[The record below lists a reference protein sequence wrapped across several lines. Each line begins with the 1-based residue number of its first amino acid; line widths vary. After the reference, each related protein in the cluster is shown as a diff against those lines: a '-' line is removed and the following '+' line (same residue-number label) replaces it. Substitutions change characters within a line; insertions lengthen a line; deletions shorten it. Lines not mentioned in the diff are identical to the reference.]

1 MLAIL
6 KINFKFTS
14 MIKRKLLSNLEKSF
28 KFSPIIGLLGSRQ
41 VGKTTLAKELQKKFK
56 NSIYIDLE
64 LPSDLNKLNDA
75 EFYLGQNLDKLII
88 IDEIQRKKELFPI
101 LRALVDVNRKPGMFL
116 LLGSSSPDL
125 IRQSSESL
133 AGRIV
138 YHELSPFLLSEIATN
153 QKNEKKLWLRGGYPE
168 SFLASENDF
177 STLWRNSFIQ
187 TYLERDIPQLGFQV
201 PAMQL
206 RKFWTML
213 AHNHGQIW
221 NASKI
226 GNAMG
231 VSSPTAK
238 NYLEILNETFI
249 IRNLPPYYK
258 NIKKRLIKSPK
269 IYIRDSGILHT
280 LLNIKTF
287 DDLLGHPIA
296 GYSWEGFIIEQI
308 INNFQDKYEPNFYR
322 TNAGAE
328 LDLVLTRPNEDPIG
342 IEIKLSLTPKLGKS
356 FWNSFNDVECKKGY
370 VIYPGDE
377 VYKISEE
384 VTVCP
389 LNYLFESLEL

>member
-6 KINFKFTS
+6 KIYFKFTS
-14 MIKRKLLSNLEKSF
+14 MIKRNLVADIENSF
-28 KFSPIIGLLGSRQ
+28 KFSPIVGLLGSRQ
-41 VGKTTLAKELQKKFK
+41 VGKTTLAKELQKKYK

-75 EFYLGQNLDKLII
+75 EFYLGQNLDKLVI

-125 IRQSSESL
+125 IKQSSESL
-133 AGRIV
+133 AGRII
-138 YHELSPFLLSEIATN
+138 YHELSPFLLSEISED
-153 QKNEKKLWLRGGYPE
+153 KNKLWLRGGYPE
-168 SFLASENDF
+168 SYLAKNNDYSF
-177 STLWRNSFIQ
+177 LWRKSFIQ
-187 TYLERDIPQLGFQV
+187 TYLERDIPQFGFQV
-201 PAMQL
+201 PAIQL

-213 AHNHGQIW
+213 AHNHGQLW

-238 NYLEILNETFI
+238 NYLDILNATFI
-249 IRNLPPYYK
+249 IRNLEPFYK

-280 LLNIKTF
+280 LLNIKSF
-287 DDLLGHPIA
+287 DELLSHPIA
-296 GYSWEGFIIEQI
+296 GYSWEGFMIEQI
-308 INNFQDKYEPNFYR
+308 INNVKQEYEIYFYR

-328 LDLVLTRPNEDPIG
+328 LDLVLTKPNKDPIG
-342 IEIKLSLTPKLGKS
+342 IEIKMSLTPKLGKS
-356 FWNSFNDVECKKGY
+356 FWNSLSEVECKEAFI
-370 VIYPGDE
+370 VYPGID
-377 VYKISEE
+377 VYKISEN

-389 LNYLFESLEL
+389 IEYLIENLI